1 MKWQYTHLLILLPS
15 FTLNVS
21 KVEKSLFF
29 PSTREKVSARNPVR
43 QLESGT
49 VPPSR
54 HHIESGIR
62 YLRRLFPDE
71 AALDCHADEREA
83 WDGALVK
90 KRRSPIFFCVAFANL
105 CTFRAFFRCFV
116 HLHNEIASIHW
127 TPERLLYITDVSQL
141 QQRNYNNNKKKN
153 HLQRRRDLSVTKFS
167 SSRRDTLRQNKIAR
181 NKELVVKRDQ
191 EDAPSKQNVIP
202 ASAEGGDDDDQRNT
216 LTSGSSREA
225 TKNDHEKEMQC
236 RD

>member
-1 MKWQYTHLLILLPS
+1 MKWQYTHLPILLPS

-21 KVEKSLFF
+21 KVEKSLFS

-54 HHIESGIR
+54 HHVESGIR

-90 KRRSPIFFCVAFANL
+90 KGAVLFFVL
-105 CTFRAFFRCFV
+105 LSQIFV
-116 HLHNEIASIHW
+116 HFELSFAVLSIC
-127 TPERLLYITDVSQL
+127 TMKLPRFTGP
-141 QQRNYNNNKKKN
+141 
-153 HLQRRRDLSVTKFS
+153 LSVYYT
-167 SSRRDTLRQNKIAR
+167 
-181 NKELVVKRDQ
+181 
-191 EDAPSKQNVIP
+191 
-202 ASAEGGDDDDQRNT
+202 
-216 LTSGSSREA
+216 
-225 TKNDHEKEMQC
+225 
-236 RD
+236 

>member
-1 MKWQYTHLLILLPS
+1 MKWQYTHLPILLPS

-21 KVEKSLFF
+21 KVEKSLFS

-54 HHIESGIR
+54 HHVESGIR

-116 HLHNEIASIHW
+116 HLHNEIASIYW

-141 QQRNYNNNKKKN
+141 QQRNYNNKK
-153 HLQRRRDLSVTKFS
+153 R
-167 SSRRDTLRQNKIAR
+167 KISFR
-181 NKELVVKRDQ
+181 G
-191 EDAPSKQNVIP
+191 DATCQ
-202 ASAEGGDDDDQRNT
+202 
-216 LTSGSSREA
+216 
-225 TKNDHEKEMQC
+225 
-236 RD
+236 